1 MQQNQHDAYGWR
13 EVCIGEVAE
22 VIGGGTP
29 STHEPSY
36 FDGDVPWL
44 TPKDLSGVHD
54 RYMARGA
61 RNISRSGLQRSS
73 AKLVPAGSVLLSTRA
88 PVGYVALAKDSVST
102 NQGIRTLIPC
112 EKLMPEYLYYWLL
125 TNTQELERHAT
136 GSTFKE
142 LSGKALSKI
151 TLSLPPKHA
160 QRRIIAVL
168 GALDDKIELNH
179 RMSETLEEAVRAL
192 FKSWFMDFDPVKDR
206 SRYNGDLP
214 LHLPVA

>member
-22 VIGGGTP
+22 VVGGGTP
-29 STHEPSY
+29 STQEPAY

-112 EKLMPEYLYYWLL
+112 EKLMP
-125 TNTQELERHAT
+125 
-136 GSTFKE
+136 
-142 LSGKALSKI
+142 
-151 TLSLPPKHA
+151 
-160 QRRIIAVL
+160 
-168 GALDDKIELNH
+168 
-179 RMSETLEEAVRAL
+179 
-192 FKSWFMDFDPVKDR
+192 
-206 SRYNGDLP
+206 
-214 LHLPVA
+214 